1 MNILNFFKGKKRIE
15 PLSNEY
21 LSKIEKELT
30 DYYDLQ
36 IRLNHFTD
44 GNITFYIVNNSTY
57 YSITLNI
64 DTEITTEIVIEEINN
79 KFENFKDQVD
89 TFNKLYKDKIRE
101 EKLNKI
107 LK

>member
-1 MNILNFFKGKKRIE
+1 MNILNFFKRKKRIKL
-15 PLSNEY
+15 LSNEY
-21 LSKIEKELT
+21 LSKIEKELGE
-30 DYYDLQ
+30 YYDLQ
-36 IRLNHFTD
+36 IKINQFTN
-44 GNITFYIVNNSTY
+44 GLITFYIVNKSTY
-57 YSITLNI
+57 YSITLDI
-64 DTEITTEIVIEEINN
+64 DTEITTESVIEEINN